1 MEEKDDINKPPRE
14 SDGLNVVSAQKHWK
28 NIASQLKINLRQ
40 EMELKLNLANT
51 VFSTGSIITLFYFGN
66 GLNLGQHLCDLEIL
80 LPRGL
85 IPRHS
90 SAVVKTT
97 GPICILELALRSP
110 IVWATCL
117 NLLITTLQ
125 PNTLRRTKIDEH
137 WI

>member
-80 LPRGL
+80 LPR
-85 IPRHS
+85 
-90 SAVVKTT
+90 VDTK
-97 GPICILELALRSP
+97 
-110 IVWATCL
+110 
-117 NLLITTLQ
+117 TLQ
-125 PNTLRRTKIDEH
+125 CCGKRQLDRFVSWN
-137 WI
+137 